1 MKQLVE
7 GDAIPSAAYFGDFA
21 SAYNEEIDQLLG
33 QLAHIGLNELIHES
47 VESFYTQLAHRSE
60 SSSILTRL
68 TPEEFNHLKSKQA
81 QHLKLLLTPGLT
93 PQVQYERALQVGWSH
108 EMVALSTPMLL
119 ESYHLFHNKIEDI
132 LAAVDM
138 AVQDAGKLRNALH
151 QRVQL
156 DMEAQIAIH
165 SRFEEKVASLLVALD
180 EVAQKS
186 GNLADM
192 LRESLQV
199 IGQLDGIAGC
209 LFSRPDARGIM
220 QIEGEGGREGQ
231 RYAEA
236 LRSRRIPLFEASAT
250 REAGRGP
257 AGCAWRSGRIQVN
270 PSFAREAFMHPW
282 HDEATARGFRSSAAV
297 PLLDESGQT
306 FAILSLYSSWPGYFS
321 ASTRE
326 ATLRHIQ
333 RVMSHSILN
342 LGQTAVIPGDL
353 RNTYRQYLDDGA
365 VEMLY
370 QPIVDLQTGK
380 VVGLEALARL
390 RGIDG
395 ELISPAAFL
404 PAIGNAGLVRL
415 FQLGL
420 EQVCRDMCVWREQ
433 DPHLELRISLNMPP
447 DGLTQDVYRD
457 SVFEALGR
465 WGLPASTLTLEM
477 LETKET
483 LNVEKRD
490 ARVEEFQRAG
500 IRIAQDDLG
509 SGESSLLRMDRVPC
523 NSVKI
528 DQALVRG
535 SLKRPVRALEFIYYL
550 TQLAQGFGESV
561 TVEGLEDEGLIE
573 AAAILGADHGQGFG
587 IARPMCVRDVMPW
600 IQTWTFPV
608 DPAQPRTALGALAGY
623 LLWDYKLGTF
633 TDWPEFAVQF
643 IKEPW
648 LVQRYLDRSG
658 KHDSDLAMMLE
669 RTKILALKGQKSA
682 KYKEMR
688 EELIQHLGV
697 IWLAERT

>member
-1 MKQLVE
+1 MKQPVN

-21 SAYNEEIDQLLG
+21 SSYTDEIDQLLE
-33 QLAHIGLNELIHES
+33 QLARFGLSEMIHES
-47 VESFYTQLAHRSE
+47 VESFYAQLANRSE

-68 TPEEFNHLKSKQA
+68 TSEEFNHLKARQA
-81 QHLKLLLTPGLT
+81 QHLKLLLSPGLT
-93 PQVQYERALQVGWSH
+93 ARAQYARALQVGWSH
-108 EMVALSTPMLL
+108 EMVALSTPTLM
-119 ESYHLFHNKIEDI
+119 ESYHLFHNRIEEI
-132 LAAVDM
+132 LSTVDM
-138 AVQDAGKLRNALH
+138 AVQDLGKLRNALH

-165 SRFEEKVASLLVALD
+165 ARFEEKVASLLVALE
-180 EVAQKS
+180 EVTQKS
-186 GNLADM
+186 GHLADM

-199 IGQLDGIAGC
+199 LGNLDGITAC

-220 QIEGEGGREGQ
+220 QIEGEAGREGQ
-231 RYAEA
+231 NYAKA
-236 LRSRRIPLFEASAT
+236 LRSRRVPLFDSSGT
-250 REAGRGP
+250 TDAGKGP
-257 AGCAWRSGRIQVN
+257 AGRAWRSGLIQIN
-270 PSFAREAFMHPW
+270 PSFAHEETSHPW
-282 HDEATARGFRSSAAV
+282 REEAADRGFRSSAAV
-297 PLLDESGQT
+297 PLLDESGQA
-306 FAILSLYSSWPGYFS
+306 FAILSLYSNWPGYFS
-321 ASTRE
+321 TPTRE

-333 RVMSHSILN
+333 RVLSHAILS
-342 LGQTAVIPGDL
+342 LGQTTVIPGDL
-353 RNTYRQYLDDGA
+353 RNIYRKYLEDGA

-370 QPIVDLQTGK
+370 QPIVDLQAGK
-380 VVGLEALARL
+380 VDGLEALARL
-390 RGIDG
+390 RAIDG
-395 ELISPAAFL
+395 EFISPAAFL
-404 PAIGNAGLVRL
+404 PAFGNAGLLRL

-420 EQVCRDMCVWREQ
+420 EQVCRDICMWRVQ
-433 DPHLELRISLNMPP
+433 DPDLNLRVSLNLPP

-457 SVFEALGR
+457 SVFEILAR
-465 WGLPASTLTLEM
+465 WELPASALTLEM

-483 LNVEKRD
+483 LNVERRD
-490 ARVEEFQRAG
+490 ARVAEFQRSG

-561 TVEGLEDEGLIE
+561 TVEGLEDMGLIE

-587 IARPMCVRDVMPW
+587 IARPMRARDVMPW
-600 IQTWTFPV
+600 RQAWTFPV
-608 DPAQPRTALGALAGY
+608 DPAQPRTALGALAGF

-633 TDWPEFAVQF
+633 TDWPEFVVQF

-648 LVQRYLDRSG
+648 LVQRYLDRCEKPDPELS
-658 KHDSDLAMMLE
+658 MMLE
-669 RTKILALKGQKSA
+669 RTRILALKGQKST

-688 EELIQHLGV
+688 EELIQHLGA
-697 IWLAERT
+697 IWLAERN